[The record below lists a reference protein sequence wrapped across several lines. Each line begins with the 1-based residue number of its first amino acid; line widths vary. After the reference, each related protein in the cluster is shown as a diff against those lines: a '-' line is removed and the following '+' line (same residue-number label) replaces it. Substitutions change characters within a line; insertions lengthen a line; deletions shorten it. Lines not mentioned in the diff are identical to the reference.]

1 MGMHFKRDLLCKL
14 EAVRQTRTGEELRNK
29 VLEGAHRRQEPG
41 GRREGGTTTFLLQG
55 EKRQHSVGEEERVDS
70 N

>member
-14 EAVRQTRTGEELRNK
+14 EAVRQTRTGVELRNK
-29 VLEGAHRRQEPG
+29 VLEGAHRRQKG
-41 GRREGGTTTFLLQG
+41 GREGGTTTFLLQG